1 MDFATGART
10 RIHDSFDAHR
20 LLHWAGEEG
29 RQLPLKR
36 AMLRAC
42 FGQGADVADA
52 GTLAGLA
59 MQAGLPR
66 ERAAAILASDAFA
79 DAVRAE
85 EQVFLRAGIRS
96 VPAIIVDRQYLVC
109 GGQPVAVFEDV
120 LRQVAARKRIWLQ
133 DRRAPAR
140 TAPAQATA
148 RGGAWPR
155 LGA

>member
-42 FGQGADVADA
+42 FGRGADVADA

-59 MQAGLPR
+59 VQAGLPR
-66 ERAAAILASDAFA
+66 ERAAATLASDAFA
-79 DAVRAE
+79 DAVYAE

-96 VPAIIVDRQYLVC
+96 VPAIILDRQYL
-109 GGQPVAVFEDV
+109 GSSRQPVAVFDDV
-120 LRQVAARKRIWLQ
+120 PQQMAARKRS
-133 DRRAPAR
+133 
-140 TAPAQATA
+140 
-148 RGGAWPR
+148 
-155 LGA
+155 